1 MSSWVVWLI
10 APLPEAEA
18 DDVAREVAPRLGLAR
33 DRLASL
39 LSREAGPITRPVPR
53 ETADRIARILEGA
66 GAAVHVELAEAP
78 DPPKHTPPQAW
89 MEGDGPEV
97 GVVRTAIDDEGPLF
111 DWDQPLG
118 WARWRRP
125 LLLGFLIAALA
136 VFVWLQLSLAPTGEV
151 PAPVAGAEDLYGR
164 GLAAYRGGEFGD
176 ARAAWRSAA
185 EAGDSRALYMLGYM
199 SEFGQGEAWSNRRAA
214 GYYREAAERGH
225 HRAQYALGSLYERG
239 LGVPFSA
246 EDAVRWYRA
255 AAHNGHPEA
264 QHRLGLALLQGWG
277 VAQDWGAA
285 LAWFERA
292 AEQGVR
298 EAEAFAEV
306 LRAVP
311 PEQRSALLGGA
322 SR

>member
-10 APLPEAEA
+10 APLPEVEA

-33 DRLASL
+33 DRLAML

-78 DPPKHTPPQAW
+78 DPPKTTPPQAW
-89 MEGDGPEV
+89 MDGDVPEV
-97 GVVRTAIDDEGPLF
+97 GVVQTAVDEEGPLF

-125 LLLGFLIAALA
+125 IMLTVLIVAAA
-136 VFVWLQLSLAPTGEV
+136 IFVWLQMSLEPR
-151 PAPVAGAEDLYGR
+151 PAGPGASRTVEGLYED
-164 GLAAYRGGEFGD
+164 GLAAYRAGEF
-176 ARAAWRSAA
+176 RAARSVWMAA
-185 EAGDSRALYMLGYM
+185 ADAGDSRALYMLGYM

-214 GYYREAAERGH
+214 EYYRQAAERGYA
-225 HRAQYALGSLYERG
+225 RAQYALGSLYERG
-239 LGVPFSA
+239 LGVPFSP
-246 EDAVRWYRA
+246 ETAVRWYRA
-255 AAHNGHPEA
+255 AAQNGHPEA
-264 QHRLGLALLQGWG
+264 QHRFGLALLQGWG
-277 VAQDWGAA
+277 VARDWGAA

-292 AEQGVR
+292 ADQGLR
-298 EAEAFAEV
+298 DAGAFAEV

-311 PEQRSALLGGA
+311 PAERSDALGR
-322 SR
+322 SVP